1 MPRSKSRN
9 KRYTPKQ
16 VKLPSLLNA
25 LPVPSD
31 MVRQWNHDL
40 RDRLLRLKL
49 AGFNGYDLALLVFS
63 FGQVWLLAEAMSNCD
78 EIRKSIE
85 EGITQLDQNVLQS
98 PTSIADNVFDE
109 LVALSEMSTEVLAAS
124 LKIEY
129 IRACDK
135 LKQDGAV
142 KFVDDFLVTL
152 AKANLLEVT
161 KE

>member
-1 MPRSKSRN
+1 
-9 KRYTPKQ
+9 
-16 VKLPSLLNA
+16 
-25 LPVPSD
+25 
-31 MVRQWNHDL
+31 
-40 RDRLLRLKL
+40 
-49 AGFNGYDLALLVFS
+49 
-63 FGQVWLLAEAMSNCD
+63 MSNCD

-98 PTSIADNVFDE
+98 PAGITDNVFNE
-109 LVALSEMSTEVLAAS
+109 LVTLSEMSTEVLAAS

-135 LKQDGAV
+135 LKKDGAV